1 MSLFPAYGGGQSSEA
16 VGATETEEEEVATTS
31 ADWQNNDS
39 YHRKPTTDGALAAEE
54 PNPDTFTSS
63 DDSSTAEEDEVVVE
77 AVPKAE
83 ELPKA
88 KPLEFDGKDEFYVD
102 KKSNSSLLNISTL
115 AKPARPRYKI
125 WMGRLRDRQCDPRS
139 TEDRSKLS
147 SSSKNSRYTR
157 KALDIEGLAHEPIL
171 RLQEQLI
178 QTKALVQRE
187 PQVLDHWLH
196 LQRLINLNVYKANRL
211 AVAEEELRTLET
223 ALEHHPS
230 NERIL
235 RLYTDIANATY
246 PASKVAARFEKM
258 LEKNPFEY
266 TLWTSLIMVTQ
277 GNMARCTVPAVL
289 RIYET
294 SMRRMHVGHT
304 DEISRK
310 FATVDTDRIMLKLF
324 HNCVLFLRQSGNMN
338 KMFALLRLTME
349 LNFPGLTVDCLEA
362 CTANEKSLIEFEEIV
377 LHSGMPMP
385 EIWTR
390 VERLRQAY
398 CYLPYPQ
405 LVPSAKD
412 QVERGLDSQRCIYSD
427 DVVPYA
433 HALKS
438 PENRLHLLLLIV
450 QHTKMPLVRSS
461 CLAAKLNPCI
471 DEFGESEAIE
481 MLFAGL
487 ADRHSYV
494 LPSARNVGFH
504 AALIN
509 LAKEMSVTPSF
520 MPHFMGHELYA
531 VTVSGLLL
539 KCSEAF
545 STEESK
551 RRVFLLLWLRF
562 QRLLVVLNKLMGKLT
577 KAYMKVTRD
586 RIRNQMRLLENRRVL
601 RFYTELA
608 MCEFE
613 GLEQGEDD
621 SRVFD
626 IFRKIIAAESETGSQ
641 FACPDLMH
649 AYLVCAE
656 MLIQRSRR
664 DEAIHVLSCLSTGQY
679 AGTGTTNAALPGIR
693 ACLERGLELLKEEV
707 KALDTLPAEMPL
719 EEYFLPNKLLIL
731 LRASCLLGML
741 DYRYLEVEN
750 MFDELLQDQLGP
762 EAAKVSERRRFLREQ
777 VMEIKILQLQLPIPP
792 PGELEKVYHEKRRT
806 NRLTLG
812 NVLLVQLVD
821 RGLDEFPR
829 NMMMLQTWAGFH
841 TMMWHKQRARIIR
854 TNAGIVSL
862 LHLVITA
869 NSRFASTGDEDP
881 LMAAREPFIQAAV
894 RNRLLSMFET
904 FLSTNKNRSEI
915 EAEQY
920 RVLRR
925 NSIYWRLYLK
935 CLSDTRTSFERSK
948 MVLLMAI
955 DECPWDKALLMEGGT
970 VLPNE
975 LPFLQDLMTEK
986 EIRMYALP
994 EELDILRN

>member
-1 MSLFPAYGGGQSSEA
+1 MSLFPAYGGGQPSEA
-16 VGATETEEEEVATTS
+16 MGATETEEEVATTS

-39 YHRKPTTDGALAAEE
+39 YHKKPTSDGDLATEE
-54 PNPDTFTSS
+54 PNPEAIFTSS
-63 DDSSTAEEDEVVVE
+63 DDSSTAEEDEVE
-77 AVPKAE
+77 AVPQAE

-88 KPLEFDGKDEFYVD
+88 KPLEFDAKDEFYVD
-102 KKSNSSLLNISTL
+102 KKSNMSLRNIPTL
-115 AKPARPRYKI
+115 AKPARPRYNI
-125 WMGRLRDRQCDPRS
+125 WMGRLRDRHCHSRS
-139 TEDRSKLS
+139 TEARSKLS
-147 SSSKNSRYTR
+147 SSTKNSRYTR
-157 KALDIEGLAHEPIL
+157 NALDVDGLAHEPIIT
-171 RLQEQLI
+171 LQEQLSLA
-178 QTKALVQRE
+178 KALVQRE
-187 PQVLDHWLH
+187 PQLLEPWLH

-230 NERIL
+230 NEQIL

-246 PASKVAARFEKM
+246 PASEVAARFEKM

-338 KMFALLRLTME
+338 KMFALLRLAME

-362 CTANEKSLIEFEEIV
+362 CTANEKLLIEFEEIV
-377 LHSGMPMP
+377 LRSGMPMP

-427 DVVPYA
+427 DVVSYA

-438 PENRLHLLLLIV
+438 PDNRLHLLLLIV

-494 LPSARNVGFH
+494 LPSAKNVGFY

-520 MPHFMGHELYA
+520 MPHFMGHELYG

-577 KAYMKVTRD
+577 KTILKETRD
-586 RIRNQMRLLENRRVL
+586 RIRNQMRLPENRRVL

-613 GLEQGEDD
+613 GLEQGQDD

-626 IFRKIIAAESETGSQ
+626 IFRKIIAAESETGTQ
-641 FACPDLMH
+641 FTCPDLMH

-664 DEAIHVLSCLSTGQY
+664 DEAIQVLSCLSTGQH
-679 AGTGTTNAALPGIR
+679 ACTGTMNGAVPGIK
-693 ACLERGLELLKEEV
+693 ASLERGLELLKEEV
-707 KALDTLPAEMPL
+707 KALDTLPADMPL
-719 EEYFLPNKLLIL
+719 EEYFLSNKLLIL
-731 LRASCLLGML
+731 LRACCLLGML
-741 DYRYLEVEN
+741 DYRYSEVEN
-750 MFDELLQDQLGP
+750 MFDKLLQEELGP
-762 EAAKVSERRRFLREQ
+762 EAAKFSERRRFLREQ

-792 PGELEKVYHEKRRT
+792 LGELEKVYHEKRTT
-806 NRLTLG
+806 NRLVLG

-854 TNAGIVSL
+854 TKAGIVSL
-862 LHLVITA
+862 LHLVLAA
-869 NSRFASTGDEDP
+869 NSRFAGTGDEDP
-881 LMAAREPFIQAAV
+881 LVAAREPFIQAAV

-986 EIRMYALP
+986 EMRMYALP

>member
-16 VGATETEEEEVATTS
+16 VSAKEPEEAAATTS
-31 ADWQNNDS
+31 ADWRNNES
-39 YHRKPTTDGALAAEE
+39 YLTKPMSEGAAATLE
-54 PNPDTFTSS
+54 PNPDTVTTS
-63 DDSSTAEEDEVVVE
+63 DESSSAEEEDKP
-77 AVPKAE
+77 VPEAE
-83 ELPKA
+83 ELPRA
-88 KPLEFDGKDEFYVD
+88 KPLEFDARDEFFVD
-102 KKSNSSLLNISTL
+102 KKSNSSLRSISTL
-115 AKPARPRYKI
+115 SKPAQPLYKI
-125 WMGRLRDRQCDPRS
+125 RMSRLRDPHINPRYS
-139 TEDRSKLS
+139 ATRSKLS
-147 SSSKNSRYTR
+147 SSAKSSRYTR
-157 KALDIEGLAHEPIL
+157 KPLDFDALASEPTL
-171 RLQEQLI
+171 RIQEQLI
-178 QTKALVQRE
+178 QTKALAQQQ
-187 PQVLDHWLH
+187 PQVLDHWLQ
-196 LQRLINLNVYKANRL
+196 LQRLINFNVYKANRL

-235 RLYTDIANATY
+235 RLYSDIANATY
-246 PASKVAARFEKM
+246 PASEVAARFEKM

-294 SMRRMHVGHT
+294 SMRRMQVGHT

-362 CTANEKSLIEFEEIV
+362 CTANEKLLIEYEELV

-405 LVPSAKD
+405 LVPSAED

-494 LPSARNVGFH
+494 MPSSRNVGFH

-520 MPHFMGHELYA
+520 MPHFMGHELYGA
-531 VTVSGLLL
+531 TVSGLLL
-539 KCSEAF
+539 KCCEAF
-545 STEESK
+545 GAEESK

-577 KAYMKVTRD
+577 KAHLKETRD
-586 RIRNQMRLLENRRVL
+586 RIRNQMRLPENRGVL

-613 GLEQGEDD
+613 GLEQGDDD

-626 IFRKIIAAESETGSQ
+626 IFRKIIAAESESGSQ
-641 FACPDLMH
+641 FTCPDLMH

-664 DEAIHVLSCLSTGQY
+664 DEAVQVLSCLSAGQHVG
-679 AGTGTTNAALPGIR
+679 AGTTNGIK

-707 KALDTLPAEMPL
+707 KVLDTLPAEMPL

-731 LRASCLLGML
+731 LRATCLLGML
-741 DYRYLEVEN
+741 DYRYSEVEST
-750 MFDELLQDQLGP
+750 FDELLQDQLGP
-762 EAAKVSERRRFLREQ
+762 EAAHVSERRRFLREQ
-777 VMEIKILQLQLPIPP
+777 VLEIRILQLQLPIPP
-792 PGELEKVYHEKRRT
+792 PGEVEKVYLEKRRS
-806 NRLTLG
+806 NRQALG
-812 NVLLVQLVD
+812 YVLLKQLVD
-821 RGLDEFPR
+821 RGLHEFPR

-841 TMMWHKQRARIIR
+841 TMMWHKQRARLIR
-854 TNAGIVSL
+854 TKAGIVSL
-862 LHLVITA
+862 LHLVIAA
-869 NSRFASTGDEDP
+869 NSRFANAGDEDP
-881 LMAAREPFIQAAV
+881 LLGAREPYIQAAV

-904 FLSTNKNRSEI
+904 FLATNQNRSEI

-948 MVLLMAI
+948 HVLLTAI

-986 EIRMYALP
+986 ELRMYALP